1 MTRQASLHMT
11 WHIWMLVSHSP
22 VADSCGRANLDLWRN
37 LSQALAGQVRG
48 RLDSM
53 KAEGSQ
59 GLIIQV
65 VSYSLHMAC
74 LGFRLM
80 HRGHQFHI
88 LWKYTTFGLVEF
100 GNGFYVKIKP
110 LLIQFQTPGSPSSLI
125 RDSLILYVM
134 GHWNVTRHCNAVDAN
149 ANTAHLFFLK
159 CIFFLR
165 SWVRKLFSR
174 PHPKHRLI
182 MQWQYYLTA
191 YTWK

>member
-37 LSQALAGQVRG
+37 LSQALAGQVRD

-88 LWKYTTFGLVEF
+88 IWKYTTFGLVEF

-110 LLIQFQTPGSPSSLI
+110 LLIQFQTPLAVQAVWSEIPWYCTSWVIEMLQGIVMLLMLMLI
-125 RDSLILYVM
+125 RLIY
-134 GHWNVTRHCNAVDAN
+134 
-149 ANTAHLFFLK
+149 
-159 CIFFLR
+159 
-165 SWVRKLFSR
+165 SS
-174 PHPKHRLI
+174 
-182 MQWQYYLTA
+182 
-191 YTWK
+191 